1 MEDEKNIIEFDYSS
15 SGIPIIILG
24 DLGTLTFSKITSHPD
39 KGYKFLCFSH
49 YYDDVIKIRDKN
61 GGERS
66 TVVPTNDSY
75 TVNMNLE
82 RKPKTHNA
90 KASGLPHGVLP
101 SRMKDFMKKSLKPY
115 TDDEG
120 YIHFNDI
127 ELIKKKIEGKEI
139 EKILDKVQKK
149 RKKKKPKKKK
159 KS

>member
-1 MEDEKNIIEFDYSS
+1 MGIMEDKNLIKFDYSS
-15 SGIPIIILG
+15 SGIPIITLG
-24 DLGTLTFSKITSHPD
+24 NLGSFTFSKITSHPV
-39 KGYKFLCFSH
+39 KGFKFLCFSH
-49 YYDDVIKIRDKN
+49 SYDDAIVIKDRN
-61 GGERS
+61 GGER
-66 TVVPTNDSY
+66 TTLVPTQDSY

-120 YIHFNDI
+120 YIHFNDV

-139 EKILDKVQKK
+139 DKILDKVQKK
-149 RKKKKPKKKK
+149 RKKKKPKKK
-159 KS
+159 S